1 MPSSFFGLHVAAT
14 GLNAAQ
20 ASINTTANNISNV
33 NTTGYS
39 RQEVG
44 RKASAAQRAFTS
56 YGCIGTGVEIT
67 DVTQVRDLYYDEKYW
82 NNNSKLGMFQ
92 KKLYYMNQIENYYT
106 DNAKISGFTT
116 LYGKMFNSLDSVKK
130 NAGDASV
137 RNEFISNA
145 QEMMDYFNSTAIS
158 MQDLQSSINDEI
170 KTSVD
175 SINSAS
181 QKIALLNKQINI
193 IEMEGGYANE
203 LRDERARI
211 LDELSNIIPIEA
223 TDIKVSNSNYEDQ
236 YTGVTRFEVRFN
248 GVLLVDNYEYN
259 TLSVVTREYKANQSD
274 IDGLYDVKWDN
285 SGAIIDF
292 SSKAMQGEMKA
303 MFDVR
308 DGNDEE
314 NLKGQVVSANSN
326 SLTINNPTITEIEKM
341 NMPTSGTVLVNST
354 YYNYTDFS
362 FETDDE
368 GNITSYTFILDKPL
382 TSDEQTALSGRSLT
396 VGKTVN
402 FKGIP
407 YYMNQMNEFLRSFTK
422 EFNKIEMTGQDAY
435 GNKMGAFFVSYDKVS
450 LKEMDGTEQISKK
463 EDTDSDTDPDT
474 YTYTHTASTCNTY
487 YRMTCDS
494 CRVNKASQADPN
506 HFATTLYEAGVAK
519 GESANDLIDSLAAL
533 ENNVKLFRG
542 GSGSAFL
549 QCVYADITVDTQ
561 ECDVFTS
568 SYTNVKNAIAQQRMS
583 VSGVDE
589 DDEAM
594 DLIKFQNAYQLAAKC
609 ISTLTAMYD
618 QLILNTGV

>member
-274 IDGLYDVKWDN
+274 IDGLFDKNPKLLACSPLCGINN
-285 SGAIIDF
+285 SIIFDKLFLCITIFGEIWLPTLICSLVYWCIDF
-292 SSKAMQGEMKA
+292 KAGIYLLSLEGINIIFAHFFKSIRLISS
-303 MFDVR
+303 
-308 DGNDEE
+308 
-314 NLKGQVVSANSN
+314 
-326 SLTINNPTITEIEKM
+326 
-341 NMPTSGTVLVNST
+341 
-354 YYNYTDFS
+354 
-362 FETDDE
+362 
-368 GNITSYTFILDKPL
+368 
-382 TSDEQTALSGRSLT
+382 
-396 VGKTVN
+396 
-402 FKGIP
+402 
-407 YYMNQMNEFLRSFTK
+407 
-422 EFNKIEMTGQDAY
+422 
-435 GNKMGAFFVSYDKVS
+435 
-450 LKEMDGTEQISKK
+450 
-463 EDTDSDTDPDT
+463 
-474 YTYTHTASTCNTY
+474 
-487 YRMTCDS
+487 
-494 CRVNKASQADPN
+494 
-506 HFATTLYEAGVAK
+506 
-519 GESANDLIDSLAAL
+519 
-533 ENNVKLFRG
+533 
-542 GSGSAFL
+542 
-549 QCVYADITVDTQ
+549 
-561 ECDVFTS
+561 
-568 SYTNVKNAIAQQRMS
+568 
-583 VSGVDE
+583 
-589 DDEAM
+589 
-594 DLIKFQNAYQLAAKC
+594 
-609 ISTLTAMYD
+609 
-618 QLILNTGV
+618 

>member
-1 MPSSFFGLHVAAT
+1 MPSSFFGLHVAST

-56 YGCIGTGVEIT
+56 YGSIGTGVEVT

-145 QEMMDYFNSTAIS
+145 QEMMDYFNSTATS

-175 SINSAS
+175 TINSAS

-248 GVLLVDNYEYN
+248 GNLLVDNYEYN

-314 NLKGQVVSANSN
+314 NLKGQVVDTGSN
-326 SLTINNPTITEIEKM
+326 TIKITRPTITEVEKM
-341 NMPTSGTVLVNST
+341 NMPNEGTILVNST

-362 FETDDE
+362 FETDAD

-382 TSDEQTALSGRSLT
+382 TSDEQTALNGRSLT

-407 YYMNQMNEFLRSFTK
+407 YYMNQMNEFLRSFAK
-422 EFNKIEMTGQDAY
+422 EFNNIEKTGVDAY
-435 GNKMGAFFVSYDKVS
+435 GNQMGSFFVAYDAFAF
-450 LKEMDGTEQISKK
+450 KEM
-463 EDTDSDTDPDT
+463 
-474 YTYTHTASTCNTY
+474 TCDDDIKVAGATFTSQSNTY
-487 YRMTCDS
+487 YRMTCDD
-494 CRVNKASQADPN
+494 CRVNKASQQDPN
-506 HFATTLYEAGVAK
+506 LFATTTDHTL
-519 GESANDLIDSLAAL
+519 GESANDLIDKLATL

-561 ECDVFTS
+561 ECDVFTA

-594 DLIKFQNAYQLAAKC
+594 DLIKFQNAYQLAARC

>member
-1 MPSSFFGLHVAAT
+1 MPSSFFGLHVAST

-56 YGCIGTGVEIT
+56 YGSIGTGVEVT

-145 QEMMDYFNSTAIS
+145 QEMMDYFNSTATS

-175 SINSAS
+175 TINSAS

-248 GVLLVDNYEYN
+248 GNLLVDNYEYN

-314 NLKGQVVSANSN
+314 NLKGQVVDTGSN
-326 SLTINNPTITEIEKM
+326 TIKITRPTVTEVEKM
-341 NMPTSGTVLVNST
+341 NMPNEGTILVNST

-362 FETDDE
+362 FETDAD

-382 TSDEQTALSGRSLT
+382 TSDEQTALNGRSLT

-407 YYMNQMNEFLRSFTK
+407 YYMNQMNEFLRSFAK
-422 EFNKIEMTGQDAY
+422 EFNNIEKTGVDAY
-435 GNKMGAFFVSYDKVS
+435 GNQMGSFFVAYDAFAF
-450 LKEMDGTEQISKK
+450 KEM
-463 EDTDSDTDPDT
+463 
-474 YTYTHTASTCNTY
+474 TCDDDIKVAGATFTSQSNTY
-487 YRMTCDS
+487 YRMTCDD
-494 CRVNKASQADPN
+494 CRVNKASQQDPN
-506 HFATTLYEAGVAK
+506 LFATTTDHTL
-519 GESANDLIDSLAAL
+519 GESANDLIDKLATL

-561 ECDVFTS
+561 ECDVFTA

-594 DLIKFQNAYQLAAKC
+594 DLIKFQNAYQLAARC

>member
-20 ASINTTANNISNV
+20 ASINTTANNIANV
-33 NTTGYS
+33 NTNGYS

-44 RKASAAQRAFTS
+44 RVAAAAQRCFTS
-56 YGCIGTGVEIT
+56 YGSIGTGVEVT
-67 DVTQVRDLYYDEKYW
+67 KVTQVRDLYYDEKYW
-82 NNNSKLGMFQ
+82 NNNTKLGLFE
-92 KKLYYMNQIENYYT
+92 KKLYYMHQIEDYYT
-106 DNAKISGFTT
+106 DNSQISGFTT
-116 LYGKMFNSLDSVKK
+116 LYTKMFNGLESVKK
-130 NAGDASV
+130 NAGDTSV
-137 RNEFISNA
+137 RNEFISQA
-145 QEMMDYFNSTAIS
+145 QELMDYFNSTATQ

-175 SINSAS
+175 TINSAS

-193 IEMEGGYANE
+193 IEMEGGMANE

-211 LDELSNIIPIEA
+211 LDELSRLIPVEA
-223 TDIKVSNSNYEDQ
+223 KETEVANSNFEDQ
-236 YTGVTRFEVRFN
+236 KTGVTRFEVRFN
-248 GVLLVDNYEYN
+248 GNLLVDNYEYN
-259 TLSVVTREYKANQSD
+259 TISVVSREKKQNQSD
-274 IDGLYDVKWDN
+274 INGLYDVKWDN
-285 SGAIIDF
+285 SGAVIDF
-292 SSKAMQGEMKA
+292 SNRLMEGEMKA

-314 NLKGQVVSANSN
+314 NLKGQVYATDSGSI
-326 SLTINNPTITEIEKM
+326 TIINPTITDIVKM
-341 NMPTSGTVLVNST
+341 NMSNEGTILVNSK
-354 YYNYTDFS
+354 YYDYTDFS
-362 FETDDE
+362 FETDGD
-368 GNITSYTFILDKPL
+368 GNITSYTFVLDKPL
-382 TSDEQTALSGRSLT
+382 TTEEQDTLTGRNIVL
-396 VGKTVN
+396 GKSVN

-422 EFNKIEMTGQDAY
+422 AFNDIERTGQDAY
-435 GNKMGAFFVSYDKVS
+435 GNQMGSFFVSYDRVNG
-450 LKEMDGTEQISKK
+450 KELDGTEQISKQA
-463 EDTDSDTDPDT
+463 DTDPDS
-474 YTYTHTASTCNTY
+474 YSHTASTNNTY

-494 CRVNKASQADPN
+494 CRVNKESQADPN
-506 HFATTLYEAGVAK
+506 IFATTKYEEDANHVQIAK
-519 GESANDLIDSLAAL
+519 GESANDLVDNLATL
-533 ENNVKLFRG
+533 QDKVKLFRG

-549 QCVYADITVDTQ
+549 QCIYADITVDTQ
-561 ECDVFTS
+561 ECDVFTK
-568 SYTNVKNAIAQQRMS
+568 SYTNVKNVINQQRMS

>member
-56 YGCIGTGVEIT
+56 YGCIGTGVEVT

-341 NMPTSGTVLVNST
+341 NMPASGTVLVNST

-382 TSDEQTALSGRSLT
+382 TSDEQTALAGRSLT

-450 LKEMDGTEQISKK
+450 LQELDGTEQISKK
-463 EDTDSDTDPDT
+463 EDTDPD
-474 YTYTHTASTCNTY
+474 TYTHTASTCNTY

-506 HFATTLYEAGVAK
+506 LFATTLYEEGVAK
-519 GESANDLIDSLAAL
+519 GESANDLIDSLASL

-594 DLIKFQNAYQLAAKC
+594 DLIKFQNAYQLAAKA